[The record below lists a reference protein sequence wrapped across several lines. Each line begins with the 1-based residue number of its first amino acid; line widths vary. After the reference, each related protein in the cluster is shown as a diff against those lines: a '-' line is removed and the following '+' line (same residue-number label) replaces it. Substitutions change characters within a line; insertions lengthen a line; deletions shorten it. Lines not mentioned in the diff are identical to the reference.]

1 MDGAVVM
8 SFPQH
13 LRPTQQRELCQTELR
28 TQTVLLP
35 LFVLPQTDL
44 LNASARLLDH
54 QLVHHGLE
62 ADAHHDGLGSRRETS
77 SAAAGGQTFSRKEP
91 VVRPFFFYLLAGD
104 GDPLEAVLAH
114 QVLEGQL
121 QFHVALGRAGGV
133 AGAVGHGDLLQ
144 ETKRGMP
151 PLA

>member
-1 MDGAVVM
+1 MDGAIVV

-77 SAAAGGQTFSRKEP
+77 SATAGGQTFLRKEP
-91 VVRPFFFYLLAGD
+91 VVRPFFYLLAGD

-121 QFHVALGRAGGV
+121 QFHIALGRAGGV

-144 ETKRGMP
+144 ETKRVMP

>member
-1 MDGAVVM
+1 MMAWGHGGKCR
-8 SFPQH
+8 QR
-13 LRPTQQRELCQTELR
+13 RPEDRLFRERNQW
-28 TQTVLLP
+28 
-35 LFVLPQTDL
+35 F
-44 LNASARLLDH
+44 
-54 QLVHHGLE
+54 
-62 ADAHHDGLGSRRETS
+62 AH
-77 SAAAGGQTFSRKEP
+77 
-91 VVRPFFFYLLAGD
+91 FFYLLAGD

-121 QFHVALGRAGGV
+121 QFHIALGRAGGV